1 MANSLMAD
9 VLQNYNRPV
18 HFANLEN
25 KVPCPN
31 NLCKGITAFYKKHGL
46 QHHFRIRQP
55 DVQYVGEKIE
65 HDASNMMKKLH
76 GNETRLLIEKI
87 FEMRRKQVCIY
98 ILGSFT

>member
-1 MANSLMAD
+1 MVNSLMAD

-25 KVPCPN
+25 KVPKNTQTSTSFSYPSDIQMFN
-31 NLCKGITAFYKKHGL
+31 TSGKRLNVMH
-46 QHHFRIRQP
+46 RIR
-55 DVQYVGEKIE
+55 
-65 HDASNMMKKLH
+65 LH

-87 FEMRRKQVCIY
+87 FEMRCKQVCIY